1 MRPVE
6 RHALTSFFA
15 LAAFAAGTALAG
27 ASTLVAAVPQAVT
40 MHDLGHAAAN
50 VKVHLAVVMNY
61 RNEAQLDQLL
71 DEQADESSP
80 LFERFLSQ
88 GQFTSYFSP
97 SAATYART
105 VAALQHAGFTVTTWP
120 NRTVI
125 DATGPAPVVD
135 RYFQTDIHRVSV
147 PGDGIRY
154 ANARP
159 ALMPLELRGAVFAIL
174 GFDDIQWARPQH
186 VVGPRNVDGGIGDT
200 QIGAPLRGPNGSFG
214 PLAFAQG
221 YDFPV
226 QHQIAGKPSGTT
238 YDGTGQIAGIEIP
251 GDPTDSDLN
260 KFLTEF
266 KVTRTGTTNRV
277 PVDGGPQ
284 DPSFDT
290 LLEAA
295 LDYETISSLAPG
307 ATVDIFEFPGFDN
320 QEVLDGYQAAVNQSP
335 QPQSVNSSFGA
346 CETANIFNPQSIA
359 KIFKQGAAEGMVFHA
374 SSGDSGTFT
383 YGCSSSVS
391 ILTPADTPF
400 TTAIGGTA
408 LTVDANGNY
417 TSEIYWNSSGGAGG
431 GGVSKIFKLPKW
443 QRHVKNIT
451 KGGRNEP
458 DISFDASP
466 STGIDIVF
474 EGQFLTVGG
483 TSLASPI
490 FGACTVEL
498 EQVLGK
504 RIKTL
509 DKLLYNRW
517 RQFGYSS
524 GSTTYAHDIT
534 GGQAFGILKPGPG
547 YDLAT
552 GIGSL
557 DCFTGGQKYL

>member
-15 LAAFAAGTALAG
+15 VAAFAAGTTLAG
-27 ASTLVAAVPQAVT
+27 ASALVAAVPHVG
-40 MHDLGHAAAN
+40 MHDLGRAGAN
-50 VKVHLAVVMNY
+50 VNVHLAVVMNY
-61 RNEAQLDQLL
+61 RNETQLDQLV
-71 DEQADESSP
+71 DEQTDADSP
-80 LFERFLSQ
+80 LFERFLTKD
-88 GQFTSYFSP
+88 QFNSYFSP
-97 SAATYART
+97 TAATYANT
-105 VAALQHAGFTVTTWP
+105 VATFRRAGFTILATWP
-120 NRTVI
+120 NRTILDVG
-125 DATGPAPVVD
+125 APAPVVG
-135 RYFQTDIHRVSV
+135 RFFQTDIHRVAV

-159 ALMPLELRGAVFAIL
+159 AVMPSALGGAVFSVL

-186 VVGPRNVDGGIGDT
+186 VVLPNGQRPIGDAI
-200 QIGAPLRGPNGSFG
+200 IGSPLRGPNGSYG

-226 QHQIAGKPSGTT
+226 QHQIPGKPNGTT

-251 GDPTDSDLN
+251 GDPSDSDLS

-284 DPSFDT
+284 NPSGDT

-346 CETANIFNPQSIA
+346 CETANIFNPTSIS
-359 KIFKQGAAEGMVFHA
+359 KIFKQGSAEGMVFHA

-383 YGCSSSVS
+383 FGCSSSVS

-417 TSEIYWNSSGGAGG
+417 TSEIFWNDSSGAGG
-431 GGVSKIFKLPKW
+431 GGVSTVFKLPKY
-443 QRHVKNIT
+443 QRKVKNIT
-451 KGGRNEP
+451 RGGRNEP

-466 STGIDIVF
+466 NTGIDMVF
-474 EGQFLTVGG
+474 RGQFLTVGG

-498 EQVLGK
+498 EQVLGH

-509 DKLLYNRW
+509 HPMLYNHW
-517 RQFGYSS
+517 RQFGYGS
-524 GSTTYAHDIT
+524 GSTTWAHDIT
-534 GGQAFGILKPGPG
+534 GGPAFGILKPGAG

>member
-15 LAAFAAGTALAG
+15 VAAFAAATTLAG
-27 ASTLVAAVPQAVT
+27 ASALVATVPHVG
-40 MHDLGHAAAN
+40 MHDLGRAGAN

-61 RNEAQLDQLL
+61 RNEAQLDQLV
-71 DEQADESSP
+71 DEQSDADSP
-80 LFERFLSQ
+80 LFERFLTP
-88 GQFTSYFSP
+88 GEFNSYFSP
-97 SAATYART
+97 TAATYANA
-105 VAALQHAGFTVTTWP
+105 VATFRHAGFTIMATWP
-120 NRTVI
+120 NRTII
-125 DATGPAPVVD
+125 DVTAPAPIVD
-135 RYFQTDIHRVSV
+135 RFFQTDIHRVAV
-147 PGDGIRY
+147 PGDGLRY

-159 ALMPLELRGAVFAIL
+159 AYMPSALSGAVFSIL

-186 VVGPRNVDGGIGDT
+186 VVLPRDQRPIVNTPVGP
-200 QIGAPLRGPNGSFG
+200 PLRGPNGSFG

-226 QHQIAGKPSGTT
+226 QHQIPGKPNGTT
-238 YDGTGQIAGIEIP
+238 YDGAGQIAGIEIP
-251 GDPTDSDLN
+251 GDPSDTDLS

-284 DPSFDT
+284 NPSGDT

-295 LDYETISSLAPG
+295 LDYETISSLAPA
-307 ATVDIFEFPGFDN
+307 ATVDIFEFPGFDS
-320 QEVLDGYQAAVNQSP
+320 QDVLDGYQAAVNQSP

-346 CETANIFNPQSIA
+346 CETSGFFNPQSIA
-359 KIFKQGAAEGMVFHA
+359 KIFKQGSAEGMVFHA

-383 YGCSSSVS
+383 FGCSSSVS
-391 ILTPADTPF
+391 VLTPADTPF
-400 TTAIGGTA
+400 TMAIGGTA

-417 TSEIYWNSSGGAGG
+417 ESEIYWNDSSGAGG
-431 GGVSKIFKLPKW
+431 GGVSTVFKLPKY
-443 QRHVKNIT
+443 QKKVKNIT
-451 KGGRNEP
+451 RGGRNEP
-458 DISFDASP
+458 DISFDAAP
-466 STGIDIVF
+466 ATGIDMVF
-474 EGQFLTVGG
+474 QGQFLTVGG

-498 EQVLGK
+498 EQVLGH
-504 RIKTL
+504 RIKPFHQM
-509 DKLLYNRW
+509 LYNHW
-517 RQFGYSS
+517 RQFGYGS
-524 GSTTYAHDIT
+524 GSNTYAHDIT
-534 GGQAFGILKPGPG
+534 GGSAFGILKPGPG